1 MASGTIKSNIKI
13 CTLGDFTIGAN
24 QYLLA
29 GTLPQ
34 EYQGA
39 RAYIITANLNGA
51 YMGGGVN
58 SSDYQIYLFNNYSVQ
73 LTFSG
78 VKVVCIY

>member
-13 CTLGDFTIGAN
+13 CTLGDFTISAN
-24 QYLLA
+24 QYVLA

-34 EYQGA
+34 QYQGA
-39 RAYIITANLNGA
+39 RAYIITADLNGA
-51 YMGGGVN
+51 YLGGGVN
-58 SSDYQIYLFNNYSVQ
+58 ADYQIYLFNNYSAQ
-73 LTFSG
+73 LAFSG

>member
-13 CTLGDFTIGAN
+13 CTLGDFTISAN

-39 RAYIITANLNGA
+39 RAYIITATFNGA
-51 YMGGGVN
+51 YMSGGVN
-58 SSDYQIYLFNNYSVQ
+58 EDYQIYLFNNYSVQ

>member
-1 MASGTIKSNIKI
+1 MASGTVKSNIKI
-13 CTLGDFTIGAN
+13 CTLGDFTINTN

-39 RAYIITANLNGA
+39 RAYIITADLNGA
-51 YMGGGVN
+51 YLGGGVN
-58 SSDYQIYLFNNYSVQ
+58 TDYAIYLFNNYSSQ
-73 LTFSG
+73 LAYSG

>member
-13 CTLGDFTIGAN
+13 CTLGTFTIDTN
-24 QYLLA
+24 QYLLE

-39 RAYIITANLNGA
+39 RAYIITAATNGA
-51 YMGGGVN
+51 YLGGGVN
-58 SSDYQIYLFNNYSVQ
+58 EANHEIYLFNNYSSQ
-73 LTFSG
+73 LIFGG